1 MLVTGEYIDANKA
14 LDWGLVNKV
23 CDHEKLDE
31 EVLRL
36 VTEIVKN
43 PAVAITMGK
52 RLFYSQL
59 EKSSIAGACKDLFD
73 GRKRVA
79 ERTGGVGEME
89 DKARLDF
96 LHMHSHVLT
105 FIYVCIFI
113 SLLFLLLASDTP
125 SPDDMADYVMSTNME
140 GWKTRRHSEA

>member
-1 MLVTGEYIDANKA
+1 MLVTGEYIDADKA

-36 VTEIVKN
+36 VTEIIKN

-73 GRKRVA
+73 GRKRVT
-79 ERTGGVGEME
+79 ERTGGVGGIEG
-89 DKARLDF
+89 KTL
-96 LHMHSHVLT
+96 LGLT
-105 FIYVCIFI
+105 FFIYILIFI
-113 SLLFLLLASDTP
+113 FLLFLLIPPDTP
-125 SPDDMADYVMSTNME
+125 LHYQTTWPIM
-140 GWKTRRHSEA
+140 